1 MLCIAY
7 RFVINL
13 MLWIA
18 NRFITNLAVQ
28 RGANSAEFCI
38 VLPLPFCSQKLVILI
53 FISFCFMLCEEGGT
67 AANLLLFFVLT
78 FHSLKFD
85 YICMFSV

>member
-18 NRFITNLAVQ
+18 NRFIINLAVQ
-28 RGANSAEFCI
+28 RGANSAEFRI
-38 VLPLPFCSQKLVILI
+38 VLPLPF
-53 FISFCFMLCEEGGT
+53 
-67 AANLLLFFVLT
+67 AARSWLF
-78 FHSLKFD
+78 
-85 YICMFSV
+85 